1 MLKNGF
7 YNTLGSVLRLVV
19 SVLTVPLLIRF
30 IGSEEYGLWT
40 LISATV
46 GLLGL
51 ASAGLSTSTTV
62 FVSQDLANE
71 DVNGISKTLTI
82 IFGSMF
88 ILATTAACAVW
99 ISAAHLMSFFP
110 KLDPEQVVRAV
121 QALKVSGLVV
131 WLQLFES
138 ILVGLQQAYQQ
149 YGTINVLNTVSLLF
163 RNVGLLVIGW
173 FAGETVALMQWTLV
187 TAAASLIGHGYVSF
201 QLIRHINLR
210 PIFDRHRGWAIV
222 NYSLMTWLTSIGG
235 ILFSQ
240 VDRFIVGSVLGTK
253 ELGIYAAITN
263 ITQQINTLSSVPVQP
278 LLPEISSLIA
288 KKDLD
293 ILKIK
298 KSIKQAFEINALI
311 ALGLGGSLF
320 IFAPIILKA
329 MISDAISSELIFA
342 FRSAII
348 IYALYSLNAVG
359 FFTLLGVNLVGRC
372 MTIRFGSAALSILLI
387 YWGASQWGL
396 VGACLGNGGY
406 LGIWL
411 FNIYGMKSLS
421 IPIQSWFQWLKFPLL
436 FFSLVILASF
446 VVSDNFPVTITLM
459 LFQLTIWYI
468 WFMKSQSLPW
478 NYLIHKISAVCKV

>member
-7 YNTLGSVLRLVV
+7 YNTIGSVLRLVV

-30 IGSEEYGLWT
+30 IGAEEYGLWT
-40 LISATV
+40 LVSATV

-88 ILATTAACAVW
+88 ILATTAACAVG
-99 ISAAHLMSFFP
+99 ISAANLMSLFS

-121 QALKVSGLVV
+121 QALKLSGLVV
-131 WLQLFES
+131 WLQLFEQ

-149 YGTINVLNTVSLLF
+149 YWAINILNTGFLLF

-173 FAGETVALMQWTLV
+173 FAGETVALMQWMLV
-187 TAAASLIGHGYVSF
+187 TAAASLIGHGYVSC

-210 PIFDRHRGWAIV
+210 PIFDRHRGWAIA
-222 NYSLMTWLTSIGG
+222 NYSLMTWLTSISG
-235 ILFSQ
+235 ILFTQ
-240 VDRFIVGSVLGTK
+240 LDRFIIGSVLGTK
-253 ELGIYAAITN
+253 ELGIYSAITN

-278 LLPEISSLIA
+278 LLPQISSSLA
-288 KKDLD
+288 KKELD

-298 KSIKQAFEINALI
+298 KSIKQAFEISALI

-329 MISDAISSELIFA
+329 MIYDAISSELIFA

-359 FFTLLGVNLVGRC
+359 FFTLLGVNLVGLC
-372 MTIRFGSAALSILLI
+372 MSIRLASAALSIVLI

-406 LGIWL
+406 FLTFLMNFIVVKH
-411 FNIYGMKSLS
+411 F
-421 IPIQSWFQWLKFPLL
+421 
-436 FFSLVILASF
+436 FFSSKDAIKEFLFPSVWFIGIIIITLVIKPVAWLACLF
-446 VVSDNFPVTITLM
+446 LLM
-459 LFQLTIWYI
+459 LIIPMVY
-468 WFMKSQSLPW
+468 WFIRQQEINLRT
-478 NYLIHKISAVCKV
+478 YLGWVDKKI

>member
-19 SVLTVPLLIRF
+19 SLLTVPLLIRF

-40 LISATV
+40 LVSATV

-99 ISAAHLMSFFP
+99 ISAAHLMSLFS

-131 WLQLFES
+131 WLQLFEQ

-235 ILFSQ
+235 ILFTQ
-240 VDRFIVGSVLGTK
+240 LDRFIIGSVLGTK

-359 FFTLLGVNLVGRC
+359 FFTLLGVNLVGKC
-372 MTIRFGSAALSILLI
+372 MSIRFGSAALSLLLI

-406 LGIWL
+406 LLTLLMNYMAIKHL
-411 FNIYGMKSLS
+411 FILSTNARFLLSCGCFFPYMVYLYCSYDISYNI
-421 IPIQSWFQWLKFPLL
+421 
-436 FFSLVILASF
+436 V
-446 VVSDNFPVTITLM
+446 N
-459 LFQLTIWYI
+459 
-468 WFMKSQSLPW
+468 
-478 NYLIHKISAVCKV
+478 